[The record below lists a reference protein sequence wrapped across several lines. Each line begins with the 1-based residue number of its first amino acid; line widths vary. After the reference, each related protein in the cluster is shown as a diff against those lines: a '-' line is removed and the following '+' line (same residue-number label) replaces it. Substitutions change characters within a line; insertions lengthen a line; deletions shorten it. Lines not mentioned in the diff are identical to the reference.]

1 MIFPLLHLNENQSI
15 NRVSLSL
22 VIMTK
27 ESLDKLR
34 MNLSVN
40 SKNGLD
46 FTLSAGIIWI
56 LISFIWTLDYTSYD
70 KSVFTFIVGSLMLP
84 LTFLFSKIF
93 KTVWT
98 NTENPLQPLGLWL
111 NFAQL
116 FYFPFLIFTLIKMP
130 DYFVMVYVI
139 ITGGHFFPYA
149 WFYKTSLYAIFA
161 GIITVGAMFLG
172 LLLPVERMFI
182 IPVFMSAALICLTL
196 FLFLD
201 SSKKKQE
208 INA

>member
-1 MIFPLLHLNENQSI
+1 MA
-15 NRVSLSL
+15 
-22 VIMTK
+22 K
-27 ESLDKLR
+27 DSLDSLR
-34 MNLSVN
+34 INLSVN

-56 LISFIWTLDYTSYD
+56 LISCIWTLDFTSYD
-70 KSVFTFIVGSLMLP
+70 KSVFTFIIGSLMLP
-84 LTFLFSKIF
+84 LTFIFSRIF
-93 KTVWT
+93 KTTWT
-98 NTENPLQPLGLWL
+98 NTANPLQPLGLWL

-149 WFYKTSLYAIFA
+149 WFYKTNLYAVFA

-172 LLLPVERMFI
+172 LMLPVEKMYI
-182 IPVFMSAALICLTL
+182 IPLFMSVTLFFLTL
-196 FLFLD
+196 FLFID

-208 INA
+208 ISA

>member
-1 MIFPLLHLNENQSI
+1 
-15 NRVSLSL
+15 
-22 VIMTK
+22 MTK

-34 MNLSVN
+34 LNLSVN

-56 LISFIWTLDYTSYD
+56 LISFIWRLGYTSYD

-93 KTVWT
+93 KTTWT
-98 NTENPLQPLGLWL
+98 DTNNPLQPLGLWL
-111 NFAQL
+111 NFSQL

-149 WFYKTSLYAIFA
+149 WFYKTNLYAVFA
-161 GIITVGAMFLG
+161 GIITVGAMILG
-172 LLLPVERMFI
+172 LILPVEKIFL
-182 IPVFMSAALICLTL
+182 IPLFMSVCLFFLTL
-196 FLFLD
+196 FLFID
-201 SSKKKQE
+201 SSKKKVN
-208 INA
+208 I